1 MADTLNLQSGAPA
14 ANMTND
20 DLADHD
26 AHDALLAASGDM
38 EAFVRLY
45 HVHLTPLYRYLYT
58 RLGDRSEAEDAT
70 QQVFERAW
78 LSIRG
83 YRPKPGTSFKSWLF
97 TIARRCVADYFRK
110 GSSTTNHVALDTQ
123 ADELLDPGMGPE
135 ESALISDQVRA
146 VLRLI
151 NDMPDET
158 REVITLRFMADLTYR
173 EIGMTMDKTEAAVKM
188 AAYRA
193 LDTIRRKRSNGDV

>member
-1 MADTLNLQSGAPA
+1 MADTLNLHSGAPA
-14 ANMTND
+14 ANMTD
-20 DLADHD
+20 DVLAGHD
-26 AHDALLAASGDM
+26 AHDAILAAGGDM
-38 EAFVRLY
+38 EAFIRLY
-45 HVHLTPLYRYLYT
+45 HAHLTPLYRYLYT

-83 YRPKPGTSFKSWLF
+83 YRPVEGASFKSWLF
-97 TIARRCVADYFRK
+97 IIARRSLADHFRK
-110 GSSTTNHVALDTQ
+110 GSSMTNYVALDSL
-123 ADELLDPGMGPE
+123 ANDLLDPALGPE

-146 VLRLI
+146 VLRVI
-151 NDMPDET
+151 NEMPDEA
-158 REVITLRFMADLTYR
+158 REVITLRFIADLSYR
-173 EIGMTMDKTEAAVKM
+173 EIGLTMDKTEAAVKM